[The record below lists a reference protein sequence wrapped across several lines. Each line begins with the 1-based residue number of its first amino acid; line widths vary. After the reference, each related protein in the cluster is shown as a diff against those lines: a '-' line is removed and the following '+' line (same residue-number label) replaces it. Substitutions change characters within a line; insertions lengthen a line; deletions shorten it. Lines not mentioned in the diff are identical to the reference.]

1 MKLRGKK
8 KIITIDI
15 TSIPT
20 DQPGQDK
27 HKLEAWYLS
36 VVVVVVVV
44 VVMVVIVLKLNRVK
58 LNKQPKYSDAS
69 SSNMI
74 KC

>member
-1 MKLRGKK
+1 MLVLYSNEIRGRK

-27 HKLEAWYLS
+27 HKL
-36 VVVVVVVV
+36 
-44 VVMVVIVLKLNRVK
+44 
-58 LNKQPKYSDAS
+58 
-69 SSNMI
+69 
-74 KC
+74 